1 MDIQTFLQTELQS
14 MPTKKAKSADDMP
27 APACEKCGSR
37 KVVPIVWGRPMPET
51 FAMCEKYEK
60 EHGEPPIWIGGCC
73 VTDNDPKWH
82 CLACGHEFGLANN
95 REF

>member
-1 MDIQTFLQTELQS
+1 
-14 MPTKKAKSADDMP
+14 
-27 APACEKCGSR
+27 
-37 KVVPIVWGRPMPET
+37 MPET